1 MLNVSFTFFENVKT
15 TVAYQ
20 WNLQITPQL
29 TEYSI
34 TDHISINTYRIITNL
49 FSSVIQLIQQAGLV
63 IILLAHT
70 LGTCDFFLPRVLSLI
85 ERVPFLHLFH
95 LGTGRKARERKF
107 CLFLFFFFH
116 ASGTPGKKICRYSV
130 RLSEYFRR
138 TPATLTSALVVS
150 TLETTRGLYT
160 LPSRSR
166 RLSPK
171 TTSATARGAIVA

>member
-1 MLNVSFTFFENVKT
+1 MESIIYNCSMNTIYICHLCMSNVSFTSFESAK
-15 TVAYQ
+15 Q
-20 WNLQITPQL
+20 PLHIKWNLQITPQL

-107 CLFLFFFFH
+107 CLFLFFFSRERDAGENNMSILGFD
-116 ASGTPGKKICRYSV
+116 CRSIF
-130 RLSEYFRR
+130 E
-138 TPATLTSALVVS
+138 
-150 TLETTRGLYT
+150 EH
-160 LPSRSR
+160 R
-166 RLSPK
+166 RLW
-171 TTSATARGAIVA
+171 RVR